1 MENTKI
7 IGGVSIEDWK
17 KAFAQAVAN
26 AFDKDDFSDILFFN
40 LYPNTSE
47 EAANIDEDDEEA
59 IDEVYNSKWT
69 YAYEA
74 FEEVF
79 GLKQEELY

>member
-1 MENTKI
+1 MENIKT

-17 KAFAQAVAN
+17 KAFAQTVIN
-26 AFDKDDFSDILFFN
+26 AFGKDDFSDILFFN

-47 EAANIDEDDEEA
+47 EAANVAEDDEEA

-79 GLKQEELY
+79 GLKREELY